1 VAAEAWGRRREAG
14 RAQAAGTCRA
24 SAVFNACVS
33 SVPVPIDDLLIHAE
47 FVRAV
52 ARDLVRG
59 AECADELTQQVWVAA
74 LRRPPRRAD
83 ALRGWLA
90 TTARNVLQN
99 MRRSERRRVAREQ
112 AAGLAAA
119 PATAEEP
126 AAILA
131 REQVRE
137 RLVRAVLALDEPFR
151 GAVLLHYYHG
161 LPTPEI
167 AARLSVPAATVRTRL
182 ARGLAKLRE
191 RLDAD
196 GGGVRGAWVPAMAG
210 WASPRGGASVAAD
223 IAAGVAMKKVLFA
236 AAAALLLL
244 ALPFLL
250 DLTDD
255 SAPRAETARAET
267 TAAAAAGEALSPAPA
282 TAQRVAAATPATAA
296 PDELPVFPADRG
308 RGAIVG
314 DVVDE
319 DDAPIA
325 DVAVVVEP
333 VTGTLP
339 PLARMR
345 DDRSGSWSAR
355 TDTAGCFRVDGVATG
370 PVRLHAVIGGA
381 RRAEAFEVVADGGQE
396 AVRLRA
402 RPFVEDLL
410 RTVVVDESG
419 TTVAGAKV
427 DVYGWSLDA
436 CSAAEISLSEP
447 VANGMSSADGVFELR
462 GKALRSGVVFASTH
476 DATGMATFN
485 TWAHDYE
492 GHVGVRVVLAP
503 AASLRGVLTGPSGAD
518 ADGVVSLLAA
528 PSLGAYWSGGGRRID
543 TRLERG
549 AFRFDGLPAGQYG
562 ITLAAANGVR
572 LVVEPMGGAA
582 EPVPNSAAM
591 RTVSFAAGST
601 TAIDLAVT
609 AGGRLRGAVQAD
621 GRPVARAR
629 VRAVLAPRTGNLS
642 AGFVLR
648 GVHVWR
654 FDRGWEHAPNDPLT
668 HVEATTDANGV
679 YELAGLQPGAYRIE
693 VTAPRLSLERR
704 MDVAVRDGETT
715 ELSHELAGAGVIQF
729 AAHDLSYVGVTPA
742 GAPEPL
748 MLAIVNGG
756 FVTFPGLPAGRYH
769 VARFHSDARVE
780 PTVLATAEVV
790 AGRTTWLDLRGAST
804 AACLTGRVTA
814 GGAPVAGAEVS
825 VYPGRART
833 DAFGAFR
840 VELGH
845 RPTRRFGTPF
855 VAVRQNGVTTSFEL
869 PDAADATYELGTRH
883 VRITALD
890 ANGAPVTARVELS
903 GGAKSEEGKLS
914 TNVAV
919 ERGIAVDGSQFGP
932 MPEYDLTGEVTFA
945 NGVRVPVSLPV
956 GTDVLTVRCP
966 ATAIVRFVAK
976 RADGSAA
983 RSHTIQAWTWR
994 GEGDAPR
1001 EDDALRGTAYY
1012 REVRADDRGFAELVV
1027 PAGESLFVAGYD
1039 DKQARRVRIEAG
1051 ATATVELT
1059 TY

>member
-1 VAAEAWGRRREAG
+1 ML
-14 RAQAAGTCRA
+14 
-24 SAVFNACVS
+24 NACVS
-33 SVPVPIDDLLIHAE
+33 SVPVPIDDLLIHAG
-47 FVRAV
+47 FVRAI

-59 AECADELTQQVWVAA
+59 AECADELTQQIWVAA

-112 AAGLAAA
+112 AARLAAA
-119 PATAEEP
+119 PAPADDP

-167 AARLSVPAATVRTRL
+167 AARLAVPAATVRSRL

-210 WASPRGGASVAAD
+210 WASPRGGAGVAAD

-236 AAAALLLL
+236 AAALLLL

-250 DLTDD
+250 DLSDP
-255 SAPRAETARAET
+255 APRAEVARAENP
-267 TAAAAAGEALSPAPA
+267 AAAAAGTALSPAPA
-282 TAQRVAAATPATAA
+282 TAQRLAAATPAAAA

-308 RGAIVG
+308 RGAIAG

-319 DDAPIA
+319 NDAPIA

-345 DDRSGSWSAR
+345 DDRSGSWSTR
-355 TDTAGCFRVDGVATG
+355 TDRAGCFRVDGVSSG
-370 PVRLHAVIGGA
+370 PVRLHAVLGGA

-410 RTVVVDESG
+410 RVLVDDGSG
-419 TTVAGAKV
+419 TAVAGAKV
-427 DVYGWSLDA
+427 EVYGWSLDA
-436 CSAAEISLSEP
+436 TSAAETSLSEP
-447 VANGMSSADGVFELR
+447 VANGLSSADGVFEVR
-462 GKALRSGVVFASTH
+462 GKALRSGVVLASAQ
-476 DATGMATFN
+476 DATGMATFD
-485 TWAHDYE
+485 TWRRDYE

-503 AASLRGVLTGPSGAD
+503 AASLRGTLTGQSGAD

-528 PSLGAYWSGGGRRID
+528 PSLETYCSGGGRRFD

-549 AFRFDGLPAGQYG
+549 AFRFEGLPAGQYG

-572 LVVEPMGGAA
+572 LVVEPMGEAA
-582 EPVPNSAAM
+582 RAVPNSAVM
-591 RTVSFAAGST
+591 RTVSLAAGHT
-601 TAIDLAVT
+601 TGIELAVT
-609 AGGRLRGAVQAD
+609 AGGRLRGVVRAD
-621 GRPVARAR
+621 GCPVARAH
-629 VRAVLAPRTGNLS
+629 VRAVLAPRTSNFP
-642 AGFVLR
+642 AGVVLR

-654 FDRGWEHAPNDPLT
+654 FDRGWENAPNDPLT
-668 HVEATTDANGV
+668 HVEATADANGV
-679 YELAGLQPGAYRIE
+679 YELAGLQPGAYRVE
-693 VTAPRLSLERR
+693 VTAPRLSLDRR
-704 MDVAVRDGETT
+704 LDVAVRDGETT

-729 AAHDLSYVGVTPA
+729 AAHGLTLTYVGVTPA
-742 GAPEPL
+742 VASEPL
-748 MLAIVNGG
+748 MLALVPGG

-769 VARFHSDARVE
+769 VARFHYDARVE

-790 AGRTTWLDLRGAST
+790 AGRTTWLDLRAAST
-804 AACLTGRVTA
+804 AARVTGCVTA
-814 GGAPVAGAEVS
+814 GGAPVAGAEV
-825 VYPGRART
+825 VVGYGKAART

-840 VELGH
+840 VELGF
-845 RPTRRFGTPF
+845 RPTRPFGTPRLWAAARHLGVGPLVW
-855 VAVRQNGVTTSFEL
+855 VAVRQSGVTTSFEL
-869 PDAADATYELGTRH
+869 PEAADATYELGTRH
-883 VRITALD
+883 VHITALD
-890 ANGAPVTARVELS
+890 ANGEPVAAQVALH
-903 GGAKSEEGKLS
+903 GGSKSEGGS
-914 TNVAV
+914 GSNSVAV
-919 ERGIAVDGSQFGP
+919 ERGIGVGCSQFGP
-932 MPEYDLTGEVTFA
+932 MPEFDLTGELRFA

-966 ATAIVRFVAK
+966 ATAIVRLVAK

-1001 EDDALRGTAYY
+1001 ENDALRATAYF
-1012 REVRADDRGFAELVV
+1012 REVSADDRGFAELVV
-1027 PAGESLFVAGYD
+1027 PAGESLFFVTGHDD

-1051 ATATVELT
+1051 TTATVELT
-1059 TY
+1059 MY